1 MTCPTYNSVPRIV
14 CVKGFARFSRPA
26 LSCVNKH
33 HLYYRMF
40 MECRGADAANQKTCR
55 AHTFTLTMGGLEEG
69 LFSEQQKI
77 KHIHAA
83 HSINTLA
90 VAAATAGSESGKVVR
105 ALSRALP
112 RNAKINRAKIRRT
125 DLHPASGDR
134 ASNQPT
140 TPQKKRSTLL
150 FLGYKMPP
158 VCVYDVPHDFCSTI
172 FCSARPR
179 ISNSPGNTLKGRLAI
194 F

>member
-1 MTCPTYNSVPRIV
+1 MPPTKNL
-14 CVKGFARFSRPA
+14 SRP
-26 LSCVNKH
+26 H
-33 HLYYRMF
+33 
-40 MECRGADAANQKTCR
+40 
-55 AHTFTLTMGGLEEG
+55 AHTHNGGGLEER

-90 VAAATAGSESGKVVR
+90 VAAATAGRESGKVVR

-140 TPQKKRSTLL
+140 HKTNQPPPKKKKSTLL